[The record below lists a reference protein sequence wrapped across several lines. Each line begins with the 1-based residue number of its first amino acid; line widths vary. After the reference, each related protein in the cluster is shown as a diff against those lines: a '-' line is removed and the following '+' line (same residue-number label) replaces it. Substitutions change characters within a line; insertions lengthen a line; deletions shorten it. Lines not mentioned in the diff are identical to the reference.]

1 VSRRQYGND
10 VIPDYILQQQQKRL
24 AAEAKERAYEV
35 ARDNAAAYFRFLND
49 HGATVSVE
57 VAGVTFEAAGRDIL
71 SMMEQV
77 FSHVGAIKRAQD
89 AERQQFT
96 SLSKGT

>member
-1 VSRRQYGND
+1 MGRREWGND
-10 VIPDYILQQQQKRL
+10 IVPDYILQQQQKRI
-24 AAEAKERAYEV
+24 AAEAKVRAYEV
-35 ARDNAAAYFRFLND
+35 QRDNAAAYFRFLND
-49 HGATVSVE
+49 HGGKVSVE

-77 FSHVGAIKRAQD
+77 FSHVGAIKRADD